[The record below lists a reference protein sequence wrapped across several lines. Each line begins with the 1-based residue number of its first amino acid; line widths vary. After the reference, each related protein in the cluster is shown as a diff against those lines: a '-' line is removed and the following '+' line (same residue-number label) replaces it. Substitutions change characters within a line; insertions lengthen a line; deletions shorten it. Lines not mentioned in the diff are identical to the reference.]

1 VPEARPEPGRRESP
15 PFSRET
21 LHFVQGDVFSDGIQS
36 RAATGALL
44 LLHKIGYTF
53 PRLIETMTT
62 QIRNFC
68 IIAHVDHGKSTL
80 ADRLLQLTGTISDRE
95 MTEQVLDTMDLE
107 REKGVTIKASAVR
120 MNYKAS
126 DGVEYELNLIDTPG
140 HVDFG
145 YEVSRALYACEG
157 AVLVVDATQG
167 IEAQT
172 LANLYSAIEANLE
185 IIPVINKTDLPS
197 ARPDEVAEDVGSLL
211 GVEPESV
218 IQISAKA
225 GLNVESVLEAIV
237 EKVPPPADKNEA
249 PLRALIFD
257 SHYDSYKGV
266 IAYIRVIEGEIKAG
280 ETLRMMA
287 TRVDMKPVEIGIFSP
302 VMKPVKSLSAGEV
315 GYIATGLKTVHE
327 CRVGDTVTHP
337 AGAAATEPLPGYR
350 HPKPMVF
357 AGIYPVDA
365 DDYSDL
371 REALDKLQLNDAS
384 LVFQPETSQALGFGF
399 RAGFLG
405 LFHMEIIQ
413 ERIEREY
420 EMNVL
425 FTAPSVEYE
434 VLLIDNST
442 LLIDSPAELP
452 DESKIVEIREPW
464 MNIEIIT
471 PTDYYGPIMELVTR
485 RRGEFKGPEYPA
497 PHRVQLNY
505 TIPLSELI
513 VGFFDEL
520 KSRTKGYASLD
531 YQFAEYRPDKLQKLE
546 ILVNGEP
553 VDSLASIVHEKDAYH
568 RGQRFITKLKSI
580 IPRQLF
586 DVAIQASSGGRV
598 ISRANVKATRK
609 DVLAKCYGG
618 DITRKKKLLEKQKKG
633 KKRLKMVGNVEIPQD
648 AFMAVLKLDEE

>member
-1 VPEARPEPGRRESP
+1 
-15 PFSRET
+15 
-21 LHFVQGDVFSDGIQS
+21 
-36 RAATGALL
+36 
-44 LLHKIGYTF
+44 
-53 PRLIETMTT
+53 MTDH
-62 QIRNFC
+62 IRNFC

-80 ADRLLQLTGTISDRE
+80 ADRLLQLTGAISERD
-95 MTEQVLDTMDLE
+95 MTEQVLDSMDLE

-120 MNYKAS
+120 MYYTAKDNFK
-126 DGVEYELNLIDTPG
+126 YEINLIDTPG

-145 YEVSRALYACEG
+145 YEVSRALKACEG

-172 LANLYSAIEANLE
+172 LANLYQALDADLT
-185 IIPVINKTDLPS
+185 IIPVINKIDLPS
-197 ARPDEVAEDVGSLL
+197 AKPDEVAEDIGSLL
-211 GVEPESV
+211 GVDPTDV
-218 IQISAKA
+218 LQVSAKA
-225 GLNVESVLEAIV
+225 GINVEQILEAIV
-237 EKVPPPADKNEA
+237 ERVPPPKDEDDA

-266 IAYIRVIEGEIKAG
+266 IAYVRVFEGAFKSNDI
-280 ETLRMMA
+280 LHLFA
-287 TRVDMKPVEIGIFSP
+287 TGADMRPVEIGIFAP
-302 VMKPVKSLSAGEV
+302 GMKPVKSLGSGEV
-315 GYIATGLKTVHE
+315 GYIATGFKTVHE
-327 CRVGDTVTHP
+327 CRVGDTITRTSAP
-337 AGAAATEPLPGYR
+337 ASDPLPGYQ

-357 AGIYPVDA
+357 AGIYPVEA
-365 DDYSDL
+365 DDYPEL
-371 REALDKLQLNDAS
+371 RDSLEKLQLNDAS
-384 LVFQPETSQALGFGF
+384 LTYQPETSQALGFGF

-420 EMNVL
+420 ELDVL
-425 FTAPSVEYE
+425 FTAPSVEYQVLMIDDE
-434 VLLIDNST
+434 VIPV
-442 LLIDSPAELP
+442 DSPAELP

-464 MNIEIIT
+464 MDIEIIT
-471 PTDYYGPIMELVTR
+471 PTDYYGPIMELVTK
-485 RRGEFKGPEYPA
+485 RRGMFKQQEYPA
-497 PHRVQLNY
+497 PHRVQLDFE
-505 TIPLSELI
+505 IPLSEII
-513 VGFFDEL
+513 VDFFDDL

-531 YQFAEYRPDKLQKLE
+531 YQFLEYRPDELQKLE

-553 VDSLASIVHEKDAYH
+553 VDALATIVHKKDAYH
-568 RGQRFITKLKSI
+568 KGQRLITKLKEL

-586 DVAIQASSGGRV
+586 DVAVQASAGGRI

>member
-1 VPEARPEPGRRESP
+1 
-15 PFSRET
+15 
-21 LHFVQGDVFSDGIQS
+21 
-36 RAATGALL
+36 
-44 LLHKIGYTF
+44 
-53 PRLIETMTT
+53 MTT
-62 QIRNFC
+62 NIRNFC

-80 ADRLLQLTGTISDRE
+80 ADRLLQLTGTISDRD
-95 MTEQVLDTMDLE
+95 MTEQVLDTMELE

-120 MNYKAS
+120 MNYKAN

-145 YEVSRALYACEG
+145 YEVSRALNACES

-172 LANLYSAIEANLE
+172 LANLYSAIEAGLE
-185 IIPVINKTDLPS
+185 IIPVINKIDLPS
-197 ARPDEVAEDVGSLL
+197 AHPDEVAEDVGSLL
-211 GVEPESV
+211 GVEPETV

-225 GLNVESVLEAIV
+225 GKNVEAVLDEIV
-237 EKVPPPADKNEA
+237 KKTPAPPVDNEA
-249 PLRALIFD
+249 PLRALVFD
-257 SHYDSYKGV
+257 THYDSYKGV
-266 IAYIRVIEGEIKAG
+266 IAYVRVVEGEIKTA
-280 ETLRMMA
+280 ETVRMMS
-287 TRVDMKPVEIGIFSP
+287 TKIDMKPVEIGIFSP
-302 VMKPVKSLSAGEV
+302 GMKPVKSLSAGEV
-315 GYIATGLKTVHE
+315 GYIATGLKTVHD
-327 CRVGDTVTHP
+327 CHVGDTITRPTAP
-337 AGAAATEPLPGYR
+337 ASEPLPGYR
-350 HPKPMVF
+350 TPKPMVF
-357 AGIYPVDA
+357 AGIYPVEA
-365 DDYSDL
+365 DDYSEL
-371 REALDKLQLNDAS
+371 RDALDKLQLNDAS
-384 LVFQPETSQALGFGF
+384 LIFQPETSQALGFGF

-442 LLIDSPAELP
+442 VLIDSPAELP

-464 MNIEIIT
+464 MNIEVIT

-485 RRGEFKGPEYPA
+485 RRGEFRGQEYPA

-505 TIPLSELI
+505 VIPLSELI
-513 VGFFDEL
+513 VDFFDEL

-531 YQFAEYRPDKLQKLE
+531 YQFSEYRPDRLQKLE

-553 VDSLASIVHEKDAYH
+553 VDALASIVHEKDAYH
-568 RGQRFITKLKSI
+568 RGQRFITKLKGI

-618 DITRKKKLLEKQKKG
+618 DVTRKKKLLEKQKKG

-648 AFMAVLKLDEE
+648 AFMAVLKLDDD

>member
-1 VPEARPEPGRRESP
+1 
-15 PFSRET
+15 
-21 LHFVQGDVFSDGIQS
+21 
-36 RAATGALL
+36 
-44 LLHKIGYTF
+44 
-53 PRLIETMTT
+53 MTDH
-62 QIRNFC
+62 IRNFC

-80 ADRLLQLTGTISDRE
+80 ADRLLQLTGAISERD
-95 MTEQVLDTMDLE
+95 MTEQVLDSMDLE

-120 MNYKAS
+120 MYYTAKDNQR
-126 DGVEYELNLIDTPG
+126 YEINLIDTPG

-145 YEVSRALYACEG
+145 YEVSRALKACEG

-172 LANLYSAIEANLE
+172 LANLYQALDADLT
-185 IIPVINKTDLPS
+185 IIPVINKIDLPS
-197 ARPDEVAEDVGSLL
+197 AHPDEVAEDIGALL
-211 GVEPESV
+211 GVDPLEV
-218 IQISAKA
+218 IQVSAKE
-225 GLNVESVLEAIV
+225 GVNVDQILEAIV
-237 EKVPPPADKNEA
+237 TRVPPPKDADDV

-257 SHYDSYKGV
+257 SHYDPYKGV
-266 IAYIRVIEGEIKAG
+266 IAYIRVMEGSLKA
-280 ETLRMMA
+280 TDILRMFV
-287 TRVDMKPVEIGIFSP
+287 TKVDMRPVEIGIFAP
-302 VMKPVKSLSAGEV
+302 GMKPVQSLGSGEV
-315 GYIATGLKTVHE
+315 GYIATGFKTVHE
-327 CRVGDTVTHP
+327 CRVGDTITSAANP
-337 AGAAATEPLPGYR
+337 ALEPLPGYR
-350 HPKPMVF
+350 YPKPMVF
-357 AGIYPVDA
+357 AGIYPVEA

-384 LVFQPETSQALGFGF
+384 LTFQPETSQALGFGF

-420 EMNVL
+420 DLDVL

-434 VLLIDNST
+434 VVMYDGETIPV
-442 LLIDSPAELP
+442 DSPAALP
-452 DESKIVEIREPW
+452 DESNITEIREPW

-471 PTDYYGPIMELVTR
+471 PTDYYGPIMELVTK
-485 RRGEFKGPEYPA
+485 RRGIFKQQEYPA
-497 PHRVQLNY
+497 PHRVQLDY
-505 TIPLSELI
+505 EIPLSEII
-513 VGFFDEL
+513 VDFFDDL

-531 YQFAEYRPDKLQKLE
+531 YQFLEYRPDKLQKLE

-553 VDSLASIVHEKDAYH
+553 VDALATIVHEKNAFYK
-568 RGQRFITKLKSI
+568 GQRLITKLKEL

-586 DVAIQASSGGRV
+586 DVAIQAAAGGRV